1 MLDIYICED
10 EKEQLDLFS
19 GYISNTILIEDLDM
33 RLALSTQDYHELL
46 ELFPPSGNT
55 AVFFLDIDLKSDID
69 GLMLAQRIRQLQ
81 PRCFIVFI
89 TSHGECGME
98 TFQYKVEALDF
109 IRKGDT
115 KEIQERIKSCLLD
128 VAEKIRNDP
137 KIFHY
142 KIGERHASIPFD
154 QIVCFQTAG
163 DAHKITVHAM
173 NKTSEFSGSLKN
185 IEKSLDKRFYRCHRS
200 YIINKDFID
209 KVDYEL
215 FDVHMKNGM
224 KCPFSFRA
232 KGGLRKLMR
241 QAQ

>member
-1 MLDIYICED
+1 MLDVYICED

-19 GYISNTILIEDLDM
+19 GYVSNTILIEDLDM

-98 TFQYKVEALDF
+98 TCQYKVEALDF

-200 YIINKDFID
+200 FLVNKDNIREID
-209 KVDYEL
+209 FQNQVIYMVNGDECL
-215 FDVHMKNGM
+215 ISSRMMK
-224 KCPFSFRA
+224 
-232 KGGLRKLMR
+232 GLK
-241 QAQ
+241 